1 MLKKIISAAA
11 LSAVLSLPCIAQ
23 KDYAIT
29 GFIVD
34 SDGRPIE
41 RALITLDVLPFGCKG
56 CLDILTL
63 AAYSDETG
71 FFLHGITVKPGQRL
85 GLYVIAPVP
94 TDYFP
99 LKHFFEGNAD
109 LPRELHIKEFTV
121 SNSKVVDL
129 GKVRPI
135 LDFRKVECGL
145 RKLNGEPREGFRS
158 VKFGIATLAGI
169 EIAAPIPAPKNFW
182 PNSQTVRLAM
192 PIGKVL
198 LKVESETKLGSSKV
212 SYFRLDKNG
221 VFQPFQLRGKQRN
234 RKLR

>member
-1 MLKKIISAAA
+1 MGTRIDDSR
-11 LSAVLSLPCIAQ
+11 SVLLRRRR
-23 KDYAIT
+23 T
-29 GFIVD
+29 
-34 SDGRPIE
+34 
-41 RALITLDVLPFGCKG
+41 
-56 CLDILTL
+56 
-63 AAYSDETG
+63 
-71 FFLHGITVKPGQRL
+71 PGQEDRL
-85 GLYVIAPVP
+85 HESR
-94 TDYFP
+94 D
-99 LKHFFEGNAD
+99 
-109 LPRELHIKEFTV
+109 
-121 SNSKVVDL
+121 
-129 GKVRPI
+129 
-135 LDFRKVECGL
+135 
-145 RKLNGEPREGFRS
+145 GFRS